1 MRVWLSEKLTN
12 YGDPIWRERAY
23 LLKDNNSQ
31 ESLPQTFGV
40 LKTFGRGWC
49 WGCRGGGCTPLRD
62 GCVAEPESVGGQQG
76 VGRASQRC
84 GKVAEMCPCAS
95 GTGFISPRIERQD

>member
-1 MRVWLSEKLTN
+1 MEEGGVGGAG
-12 YGDPIWRERAY
+12 GD
-23 LLKDNNSQ
+23 
-31 ESLPQTFGV
+31 
-40 LKTFGRGWC
+40 
-49 WGCRGGGCTPLRD
+49 TPLRD

>member
-1 MRVWLSEKLTN
+1 M
-12 YGDPIWRERAY
+12 P
-23 LLKDNNSQ
+23 
-31 ESLPQTFGV
+31 
-40 LKTFGRGWC
+40 
-49 WGCRGGGCTPLRD
+49 GGGTPLRD